1 MPPGGCVHVY
11 TPWGAAAVSSHR
23 RGCCPPELLG
33 AVELEV
39 LPRLTWPTATSWIAP
54 SHPFQGPSWCS
65 GIQDQGWIFTQGYCE
80 PKGVF
85 CLPDWSTICPG
96 QAGTLSL
103 GTHRLYFG
111 FQGKWQLTV
120 ITYPLASFVPLF
132 PFSILRWLLA
142 ISSHSFS
149 HAEWKNT
156 SKSGATGS
164 KFWARLCWNISLP
177 GKVNNCHRM
186 NTSLSLHFMVYFA
199 VELPG
204 TAEETQRIAELA
216 LLFVFWETNKR
227 ATSASHR
234 HKHSHTCFVNRYMAL
249 ENISHFPGHTH
260 LT

>member
-1 MPPGGCVHVY
+1 MCSCLHTMRSSSSVLTQERMLSSWTAGSSGAGGPAQAHLAHSYLLDSSLPSIPGTILVQWDSGSGMDLHSRILWAQGSLLA
-11 TPWGAAAVSSHR
+11 TRLKHTLPW
-23 RGCCPPELLG
+23 
-33 AVELEV
+33 
-39 LPRLTWPTATSWIAP
+39 
-54 SHPFQGPSWCS
+54 
-65 GIQDQGWIFTQGYCE
+65 
-80 PKGVF
+80 
-85 CLPDWSTICPG
+85 PG
-96 QAGTLSL
+96 ETLSL

-204 TAEETQRIAELA
+204 TAEETQRIAELT

-234 HKHSHTCFVNRYMAL
+234 HKHSHSCFVNRYMAL
-249 ENISHFPGHTH
+249 EIISHFPGHTH